1 MLGRD
6 KQQTTKI
13 KQRKTSNE
21 NRKSNNEHKMN
32 KNQKILRIIFIV
44 FTAVIALLAIDM
56 ARHTTAPWN
65 KKKQAVR
72 AWGGDTTPKDTLK
85 TQK

>member
-6 KQQTTKI
+6 EQQTSKIVQRTTKI
-13 KQRKTSNE
+13 KQ
-21 NRKSNNEHKMN
+21 RKSNNEHKMN
-32 KNQKILRIIFIV
+32 KNQKILRIVFIV
-44 FTAVIALLAIDM
+44 FTAAVAILAIDM